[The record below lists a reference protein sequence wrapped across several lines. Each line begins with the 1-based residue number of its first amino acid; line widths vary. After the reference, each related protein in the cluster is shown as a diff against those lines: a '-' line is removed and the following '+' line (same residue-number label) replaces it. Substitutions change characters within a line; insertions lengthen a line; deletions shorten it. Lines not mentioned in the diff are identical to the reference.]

1 MANKYKLD
9 AEMRE
14 KAGKGASRALRRD
27 GKVPAVIYGNKE
39 DAIKITL
46 PAKEANIEYYA
57 GHMFTTLCDL
67 KVGNDTHLVLAR
79 DVQLHPVKDYV
90 EHIDFLRVTPKTKIT
105 VSIPVN
111 FIGEDVSPGIRDEGG
126 SLNVVRYEVDLRCSA
141 TSIPDSLDAD
151 VSEMNIGDSLKISD
165 VTLPEGA
172 TPDITDRDFTIAT
185 IIAPRAVVE
194 EEDEEG
200 LEGEEG
206 EVAEGEEGEE
216 ASSEEGGEEA
226 SEE

>member
-111 FIGEDVSPGIRDEGG
+111 FTGEDVSPGIRDEGG